1 MTNTPHDAA
10 MLLEQLRHACSVAL
24 GDLIALGMPA
34 EASTSKLLLKALTAV
49 GDSSVATLADNEDA
63 PPKINYPPIKA
74 GDRVYAVG
82 SSGFNSRPD
91 LQVYSAIVRSVY
103 PEGSYGAN
111 APAELLART
120 PLVITLHDDRPILG
134 FPKWTYRDH
143 EIGATIHRSKTDAL
157 YAHGARARQCRTEA
171 IHACARANAELAW
184 VLATMAACPEGNS

>member
-34 EASTSKLLLKALTAV
+34 EASTGKLLLEALTAV
-49 GDSSVATLADNEDA
+49 GASSVATLAENGDA

-74 GDRVYAVG
+74 GDLVYAVG
-82 SSGFNSRPD
+82 SSGFNARPD
-91 LQVYSAIVRSVY
+91 LQIYSAVVHSVY

-111 APAELLART
+111 SPA
-120 PLVITLHDDRPILG
+120 VITLHNDRPILG

-171 IHACARANAELAW
+171 IHACARANAELA
-184 VLATMAACPEGNS
+184 